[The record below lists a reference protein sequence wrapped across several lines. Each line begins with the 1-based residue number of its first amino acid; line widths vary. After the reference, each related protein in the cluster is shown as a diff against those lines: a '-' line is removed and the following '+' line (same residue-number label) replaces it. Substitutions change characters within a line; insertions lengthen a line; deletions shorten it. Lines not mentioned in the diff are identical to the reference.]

1 MAKAKSSPEPPAWH
15 YESAIAEV
23 EHIIAQVESGQLDLA
38 DVIEQFVTAT
48 QTLKQCEAFLQQKQA
63 QVSILVETLQE
74 DPFDPEPGLIAN
86 NQEDD
91 EF

>member
-1 MAKAKSSPEPPAWH
+1 M
-15 YESAIAEV
+15 
-23 EHIIAQVESGQLDLA
+23 IAQVESGQLDLA

-48 QTLKQCEAFLQQKQA
+48 QTLKQCEAFLQEKQA
-63 QVSILVETLQE
+63 QVSILVETLQA
-74 DPFDPEPGLIAN
+74 DPFGPDPGLISE